1 MDLGSIGRV
10 VLLIGVALAI
20 FGGLLML
27 LGQIPFLRQL
37 GNLPGDIRVEGQ
49 GFTCLFPIVTMIVL
63 SILATIILNIIIRL
77 INRP

>member
-20 FGGLLML
+20 LGGLLML
-27 LGQIPFLRQL
+27 LGQVPFLRQL
-37 GNLPGDIRVEGQ
+37 GSLPGDIRVEGQ